1 MLSTANMIYR
11 GHLPAHK
18 DQFLEKGDQKMSVE
32 MTIGELQG
40 TEMLA
45 CWMGHPISPMMMAG
59 FKGERERL

>member
-1 MLSTANMIYR
+1 MISR

-18 DQFLEKGDQKMSVE
+18 DQFLEKGAQKKMSVE
-32 MTIGELQG
+32 MSIGGLQG

-59 FKGERERL
+59 FKEERERL